1 MKKLISAETIRK
13 ARAARI
19 MRVEAALP
27 HCIITAEARTLA
39 AQLGVELVVLEPGQP
54 GCTQAPVRC
63 SAASNA
69 LEVCSAAQELD
80 DKALKAIRDG
90 VLASYPAGSLPTDLV
105 DQLVRKVVAEQ
116 APPAGTPLFK
126 SFTSSGG
133 IKVIKGDS
141 LRYERFEGAGPGTDV
156 KIVDV
161 VTADDNSSM
170 AAGFM
175 EWKNLFFPW
184 TLTYDEVDMVL
195 EGELHIRHNGE
206 TIVGQAGD
214 VMFIPKNS
222 PIEFGTPSHVRFLY
236 VAFPA
241 NWQDC

>member
-1 MKKLISAETIRK
+1 MKKLISAETIRQ
-13 ARAARI
+13 ARAAKI
-19 MRVEAALP
+19 LRVEATLP
-27 HCIITAEARTLA
+27 DCIVTPEARTVA
-39 AQLGVELVVLEPGQP
+39 TQLGVELVVLGPGQKS
-54 GCTQAPVRC
+54 CAPPTAC
-63 SAASNA
+63 
-69 LEVCSAAQELD
+69 AAQSLD
-80 DKALKAIRDG
+80 DAALKAIRAG
-90 VLASYPAGSLPTDLV
+90 VQASYPAGTLPADLL
-105 DQLVRKVVAEQ
+105 DQLVRKAVAEL
-116 APPAGTPLFK
+116 APSTAPASPAAAPLFQ

-133 IKVIKGDS
+133 IKVVKGDS

-175 EWKNLFFPW
+175 SWKNLFFPW
-184 TLTYDEVDMVL
+184 TLTYDEVDLIL

-206 TIVGQAGD
+206 TMIGRAGD

-222 PIEFGTPSHVRFLY
+222 PIEFGTPTHVRFLY